1 MKSVSNLVTEGIY
14 NAIIKRLVLD
24 GLSPSKRVEAL
35 VNMESE
41 KMSQN
46 ILPSDTLWPSQVSE
60 LSLVVHTY
68 KEMYQGVQGPLYL
81 PVV

>member
-1 MKSVSNLVTEGIY
+1 MKPMPNLVIGGIY
-14 NAIIKRLVLD
+14 NAIIKRIVLD

-46 ILPSDTLWPSQVSE
+46 ILPSDPLWPSRVPE
-60 LSLVVHTY
+60 LDLVART
-68 KEMYQGVQGPLYL
+68 
-81 PVV
+81 

>member
-1 MKSVSNLVTEGIY
+1 MGGTDLLMKPVPNLATEGIY

-35 VNMESE
+35 VNMES

-46 ILPSDTLWPSQVSE
+46 ILPSDPLWPSQVSE
-60 LSLVVHTY
+60 LNLVAHTY
-68 KEMYQGVQGPLYL
+68 KEIY
-81 PVV
+81 